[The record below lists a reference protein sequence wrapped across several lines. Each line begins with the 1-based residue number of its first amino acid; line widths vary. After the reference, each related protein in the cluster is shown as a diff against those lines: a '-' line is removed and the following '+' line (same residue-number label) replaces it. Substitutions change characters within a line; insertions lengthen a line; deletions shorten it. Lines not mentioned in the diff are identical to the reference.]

1 VDLSYSITRKVRLG
15 QKETPIGLG
24 EGMAKFLRL
33 AGFVARVKTA
43 YDTFLEAASQFPTIC
58 NIEIIRLDSPPNCPP
73 VSAHLRV
80 PFPKDLD
87 LILAGLDRPDR
98 HEAVAMKRKYHQLYA
113 KKPTIHVEISMLFH
127 LLRHGNDVHRV
138 FPYIGISKKSCYLC
152 GLFLANVGIFQ
163 TRGCHDVE
171 YTRWTLPS
179 RYTLNHRHGSKVVA
193 TLEKLENSLSKKN
206 TTWKRKKLPREPESI
221 AAVSYCSRGR
231 DQQDGDSRLQSTTRR
246 LDQETEDAWWEHY
259 GSRT

>member
-1 VDLSYSITRKVRLG
+1 
-15 QKETPIGLG
+15 
-24 EGMAKFLRL
+24 
-33 AGFVARVKTA
+33 
-43 YDTFLEAASQFPTIC
+43 
-58 NIEIIRLDSPPNCPP
+58 

-98 HEAVAMKRKYHQLYA
+98 HKAVAMERKYEQLYA
-113 KKPTIHVEISMLFH
+113 EKPAIHAEISLLFH
-127 LLRHGNDVHRV
+127 LLRQGNDTQRV
-138 FPYIGISKKSCYLC
+138 FPYIGISRKSCYLC
-152 GLFLANVGIFQ
+152 GHFLASVGIIQ

-179 RYTLNHRHGSKVVA
+179 RYILHHHYGNKVVA
-193 TLEKLENSLSKKN
+193 ALEKLENPLSKKN

-221 AAVSYCSRGR
+221 AAASDSSRGR
-231 DQQDGDSRLQSTTRR
+231 DQRDGDSRVQSITRR
-246 LDQETEDAWWEHY
+246 LDHETEAAWRERY